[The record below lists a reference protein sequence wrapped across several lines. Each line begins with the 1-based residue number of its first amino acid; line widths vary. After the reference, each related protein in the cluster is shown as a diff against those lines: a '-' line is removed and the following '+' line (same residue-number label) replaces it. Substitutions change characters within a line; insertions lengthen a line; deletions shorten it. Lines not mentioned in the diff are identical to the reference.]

1 MQAGTTSNNYSS
13 LSNFTTHTVNHSG
26 NASTRLGAAGPSDLE
41 IVSQTVILIIV
52 LIVSVGGN
60 GLVCFLVFK
69 VKHLQIP
76 TNYFILSL
84 AMADFLF
91 AVVCLP
97 FRIVN
102 ILQSYLWTLGLG
114 MCRFWVWLDLLFCS
128 ASIANLAAISVDRYL
143 KIASPLTYDIRMTST
158 RVVLTLIVLWGY
170 SVCLASLSFVPT
182 DAPGII
188 VLNQICLIDNKIFL
202 TVISVIGFFAPF
214 AIMLL
219 MYCFVFK
226 MAVGQAKELF
236 RRQESLRGG
245 NKPNARRKSSRMSPG
260 TILFEVKATKTLI
273 ILLSVFCICWSPF
286 FVLSLLS
293 LHSPG
298 VYQGLPRW
306 FTVLLKVLFVHLL
319 PNCNSA
325 FNPIIY
331 TTYNHQFRKAIEK
344 LFKRYRRARSASLSS
359 FSEPLADLSV
369 KRNHYAPWS
378 RTDKTTSF
386 CLGEESVVQSTP

>member
-1 MQAGTTSNNYSS
+1 MEADNNYSS
-13 LSNFTTHTVNHSG
+13 WTNISHPGGNHSG
-26 NASTRLGAAGPSDLE
+26 NPSTGPSDFE
-41 IVSQTVILIIV
+41 IISQAVILIIV

-60 GLVCFLVFK
+60 GLVCFLVFT
-69 VKHLQIP
+69 VKQLQIP
-76 TNYFILSL
+76 TNYYILSL
-84 AMADFLF
+84 ALADFLF
-91 AVVCLP
+91 AIVCLP

-102 ILQSYLWTLGLG
+102 ILQYYLWTFGLDA
-114 MCRFWVWLDLLFCS
+114 CRFWVWLDLLFCS

-143 KIASPLTYDIRMTST
+143 KIGSPLTYDIRMTST
-158 RVVLTLIVLWGY
+158 RVALTLMVLWGY
-170 SVCLASLSFVPT
+170 SVSLASLSLLPS
-182 DAPGII
+182 DAPGIT
-188 VLNQICLIDNKIFL
+188 VKNQICYIDNKIYL
-202 TVISVIGFFAPF
+202 TVVSVIGFFAPF
-214 AIMLL
+214 AIMIL

-236 RRQESLRGG
+236 RQQESLSGRRQP
-245 NKPNARRKSSRMSPG
+245 KARRKSSRLSPG
-260 TILFEVKATKTLI
+260 TIFFEVKATKTLL

-306 FTVLLKVLFVHLL
+306 FSVLLKVLFVHLL

-359 FSEPLADLSV
+359 FSEPLADLRRIHFASWT
-369 KRNHYAPWS
+369 KP
-378 RTDKTTSF
+378 TQTTSF
-386 CLGEESVVQSTP
+386 CLGEDHDTQ